1 MAKAIL
7 AIVLCLCATLI
18 SAPVFSAPSQ
28 KKPPS
33 WAELTQDQKSTLAPL
48 SEDWDSLNTQRK
60 RKWLGIA
67 KRYPTMKADEQSN
80 VQRRMQDWAKLTAE
94 QRRSAREGFK
104 SISKLPP
111 KQKQV
116 LRDKWEEYQ
125 QLPEDER
132 QKLRSTDKPRKPAS
146 GAKAAQ
152 STSPAATK

>member
-7 AIVLCLCATLI
+7 ALVLCLCTTLM
-18 SAPVFSAPSQ
+18 SVTAFSAPPQ

-33 WAELTQDQKSTLAPL
+33 WAELTQDQKTTLAPL
-48 SEDWDSLNTQRK
+48 SEDWDTLNAQRK

-67 KRYPTMKADEQSN
+67 KRYPKMKPDEQSN

-94 QRRSAREGFK
+94 QRTSARQRFK

-111 KQKQV
+111 EKKLV

-132 QKLRSTDKPRKPAS
+132 QKLRATEKARKPAA

-152 STSPAATK
+152 SAPPGATK